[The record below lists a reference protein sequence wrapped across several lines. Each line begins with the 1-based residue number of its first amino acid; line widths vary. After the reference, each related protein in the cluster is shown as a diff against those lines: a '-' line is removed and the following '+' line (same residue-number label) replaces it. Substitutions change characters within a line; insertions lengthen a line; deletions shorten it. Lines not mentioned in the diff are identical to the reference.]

1 MTIERTDIE
10 KVAHLARIEI
20 DEKSIEGYTR
30 DLANILNLVDQ
41 MQAVNTDAIEP
52 MAHPI
57 DALQRLRPDQVTE
70 TDQRE
75 HFQQSAAATEAG
87 LYLVPKVID

>member
-52 MAHPI
+52 MAHPM

-75 HFQQSAAATEAG
+75 HFQQIAVATEAG

>member
-20 DEKSIEGYTR
+20 HENSIEGYTR
-30 DLANILNLVDQ
+30 DLANILALVDQ
-41 MQAVNTDAIEP
+41 MQAVDTNAIEP
-52 MAHPI
+52 MAHPM
-57 DALQRLRPDQVTE
+57 DAGQRLRPDQVTE

-75 HFQQSAAATEAG
+75 HFQKIAAATENG
-87 LYLVPKVID
+87 LYLVPKVLD